1 MTLLLQWVDEN
12 RVSTEFDMCRIK
24 KLLFG
29 KEKLDK
35 ALLKNDLVP
44 LVKSQKSLITDNII
58 YKIDLFA

>member
-24 KLLFG
+24 NLLFG

-44 LVKSQKSLITDNII
+44 LVKSQKKSYN
-58 YKIDLFA
+58 